1 MPRAQEASTQTCG
14 SILVRL
20 GTHLGYD
27 IICIM
32 RPRSAGARSP
42 GFEPR
47 AKSAIAAVWFPSGH
61 PITRRTL
68 LAALER
74 QTADRI
80 DPLRRCRRQVQSL
93 VTPHL
98 MVCRHRARG
107 FAVTLRGLQL
117 SHALQE
123 GFAAKRNLIVDLG
136 EGSSAA
142 AANTASHG
150 WHPGSSARKRTRAS
164 KRKYVALAFSAS
176 SVRNRRRTA
185 LNTAAVLKPTAMPLW
200 SLCPRSRPRPIRSS
214 PLTGIELRASSR
226 SSGRCCSMSERPARS
241 RRVRTLDRKA
251 RARLDCSARAQCSG
265 PFGKRRSWIVIADL
279 STDLMA
285 DPPWPG

>member
-1 MPRAQEASTQTCG
+1 MQGVLMPRAQEASTQTCG

-98 MVCRHRARG
+98 MVCWHRARG

-136 EGSSAA
+136 EGLERRSCKHRVTRLAVWFIRQEANQGFETEVRGAGLLSVLSSKPSSYGTQHSRGVETDGNASVEPLSEITPEAHQILAA
-142 AANTASHG
+142 DG
-150 WHPGSSARKRTRAS
+150 YRAQ
-164 KRKYVALAFSAS
+164 
-176 SVRNRRRTA
+176 
-185 LNTAAVLKPTAMPLW
+185 
-200 SLCPRSRPRPIRSS
+200 
-214 PLTGIELRASSR
+214 GIEQVLRA
-226 SSGRCCSMSERPARS
+226 MLFHERAAGP
-241 RRVRTLDRKA
+241 V
-251 RARLDCSARAQCSG
+251 SAG
-265 PFGKRRSWIVIADL
+265 
-279 STDLMA
+279 ST
-285 DPPWPG
+285 